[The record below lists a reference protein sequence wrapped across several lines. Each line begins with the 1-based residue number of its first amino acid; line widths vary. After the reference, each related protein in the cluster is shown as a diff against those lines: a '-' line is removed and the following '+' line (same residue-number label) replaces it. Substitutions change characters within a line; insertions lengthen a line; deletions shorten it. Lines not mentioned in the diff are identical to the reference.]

1 MNSCLLTNAEYEVME
16 ALWESDEPVKTRILL
31 EKMKEKGRDWKRQ
44 TLNTLLFRLDEKGV
58 LRRRRGEIYGYLSRE
73 DLMRKQTQ
81 GILDELYGG
90 RIENFCAA
98 LAGNPDVSEEQK
110 QKLAKLI
117 DGWGK

>member
-1 MNSCLLTNAEYEVME
+1 MNNCILTQAEYEVME
-16 ALWESDEPVKTRILL
+16 ALWESTEPVKTRILL

-44 TLNTLLFRLDEKGV
+44 TLNTLLFRLEEKGV
-58 LRRRRGEIYGYLSRE
+58 LNRRRGEIYGYLSESEIMQKRA
-73 DLMRKQTQ
+73 K
-81 GILDELYGG
+81 GILDDLYGG

-110 QKLAKLI
+110 QKLTELM